1 MPITVFNKR
10 YVLWV
15 GAGWVELP
23 EDPAG
28 GGLLWQR
35 EEFEEL
41 GYCPKPVVFGT
52 YGGAHV
58 EVYTQSGQQ
67 GPRGGVKSVEEQ
79 RKLSVAK
86 LASPLPTA
94 TRTAASCSRRRLF
107 TRPFCGNR
115 RKGRGSMH

>member
-1 MPITVFNKR
+1 MPRSEFNKR
-10 YVLWV
+10 FVHRV
-15 GAGWVELP
+15 GEGWVELP

-41 GYCPKPVVFGT
+41 GYYPKPVVFGT

-67 GPRGGVKSVEEQ
+67 GPRGGVKSVDNA
-79 RKLSVAK
+79 RW
-86 LASPLPTA
+86 
-94 TRTAASCSRRRLF
+94 
-107 TRPFCGNR
+107 G
-115 RKGRGSMH
+115 